1 MSRST
6 RSTGRGAYRR
16 SRAVDADAQPPR
28 TLNELMTEALVMEI
42 EAAQR
47 YLEFAGLM
55 EARANIP
62 VAVLFRKM
70 AATEGRHAEQI
81 MHEMGWA
88 TAPAAPGKRIWEG
101 FEAPESIPRPD
112 LTVYAQPWHALAMA
126 LAAEQRAEQFFARL
140 AREATVDAVRNAARE
155 LQREEEDHVELIR
168 EWMTRVAPPL
178 ADAGPA
184 TPSRLLD

>member
-16 SRAVDADAQPPR
+16 SRAVDAGAQPPR

-88 TAPAAPGKRIWEG
+88 NAPAAPGKRIWEG
-101 FEAPESIPRPD
+101 FAVPLPPQDESA
-112 LTVYAQPWHALAMA
+112 LVQPWHALTLA
-126 LAAEQRAEQFFARL
+126 LAAEQRAERFFADL
-140 AREATVDAVRNAARE
+140 AEQATVDAVRNAARE
-155 LQREEEDHVELIR
+155 LQREEEAHCDLIR
-168 EWMTRVAPPL
+168 AWLARLGPPQPDAAP
-178 ADAGPA
+178 AAGPQHA
-184 TPSRLLD
+184 A